1 MAEDQESSSSAR
13 HLFVYAGTDSKA
25 GMQEMDEKKQLQ
37 VISNFSRGSAYNKH
51 AEKMGARH
59 DEPIKRLIAA
69 SETMSVADVIE
80 YNQRAEKE
88 VKRLESIRSFARHIV
103 VIDFDA
109 FYAKVEQR
117 DNPDLQGKP
126 IAVGGGVITTAS
138 YEARKFGVRSAMHS
152 GVALQLCP
160 QLIIVDCHFDKYK
173 EASQH
178 MKNVVLQY
186 DANPSMCSLDEI
198 KFDITDAAIARMR
211 RAAGMEILALLRKCA
226 R

>member
-88 VKRLESIRSFARHIV
+88 VKRLESIRSFAT
-103 VIDFDA
+103 
-109 FYAKVEQR
+109 
-117 DNPDLQGKP
+117 
-126 IAVGGGVITTAS
+126 VGHGFGDELTLFLGTI
-138 YEARKFGVRSAMHS
+138 RKFN
-152 GVALQLCP
+152 
-160 QLIIVDCHFDKYK
+160 F
-173 EASQH
+173 
-178 MKNVVLQY
+178 N
-186 DANPSMCSLDEI
+186 NSLDDELRIKIEKYFDFRWRHDKNNESMGGKSKEI
-198 KFDITDAAIARMR
+198 FD
-211 RAAGMEILALLRKCA
+211 
-226 R
+226 